1 MHSVFDCNTL
11 TNGSFDPLRRV
22 NASEQYQFLVA
33 PVLWTATMG
42 IKRMF
47 ENIEMPVRIVGAGTL
62 DAAIS
67 QIRKNRN
74 YTALLIDWD
83 EAGKNGVELAC
94 AAKENTEIPVVVFQK
109 NGNET
114 TFAAPY
120 NSGSTFYCPNPLAP
134 MTSLP
139 NYKR

>member
-1 MHSVFDCNTL
+1 
-11 TNGSFDPLRRV
+11 
-22 NASEQYQFLVA
+22 
-33 PVLWTATMG
+33 MG

-67 QIRKNRN
+67 QLRKNRN

-94 AAKENTEIPVVVFQK
+94 AAKEDTEIPRSSSK
-109 NGNET
+109 RNGTET
-114 TFAAPY
+114 T
-120 NSGSTFYCPNPLAP
+120 
-134 MTSLP
+134 
-139 NYKR
+139 

>member
-1 MHSVFDCNTL
+1 
-11 TNGSFDPLRRV
+11 
-22 NASEQYQFLVA
+22 
-33 PVLWTATMG
+33 MG

-67 QIRKNRN
+67 QLRKNRN

-94 AAKENTEIPVVVFQK
+94 AAKEDTEIPVVVFQK
-109 NGNET
+109 KWDRDDLRRALQLGVDILLPASFSPHDLFTELQTLKET
-114 TFAAPY
+114 
-120 NSGSTFYCPNPLAP
+120 GESTSRKKILEKAGEELLTILFIE
-134 MTSLP
+134 
-139 NYKR
+139 